1 MDSKVATNPLLA
13 RLPRFRRGAFSIFLL
28 TAICSALLAD
38 QPIARDLVLLPDRV
52 MAGETLWAPFTA
64 LVVFPDASV
73 GLVLGTLFIQW
84 FLGGHLEDF
93 WGTKKYL
100 AFVIG
105 CALFGHAVSIGL
117 GALVDEVGSTP
128 LGGATAMDL
137 AAVSAFGVVF
147 GKRPLSL
154 AGVVPLS
161 SRGLAALIAALAV
174 VSPLVRGAPWPVVLP
189 WLAAI
194 LAALAVTTQPWRRL
208 RSSGKLGGRKNGR
221 RSHLKVVRPDRN
233 LLN

>member
-1 MDSKVATNPLLA
+1 MVSEVATNPLLA
-13 RLPRFRRGAFSIFLL
+13 RLPRFRRGAFSIFLI

-38 QPIARDLVLLPDRV
+38 QPIAAELLLLPSRV
-52 MAGETLWAPFTA
+52 LAGETLWSPLTA
-64 LVVFPDASV
+64 LFMFPNGSV
-73 GLVLGTLFIQW
+73 GLVLGTLFVQW
-84 FLGGHLEDF
+84 LVGGQLEDF

-100 AFVIG
+100 GFVIG
-105 CALFGHAVSIGL
+105 CALFGHAVSVGL
-117 GALVDEVGSTP
+117 AALVTDVASTP

-161 SRGLAALIAALAV
+161 SRGLAALIAALTV

-194 LAALAVTTQPWRRL
+194 AAALAVTTQPWRRL

-221 RSHLKVVRPDRN
+221 RSHLKVVRPDRT

>member
-1 MDSKVATNPLLA
+1 MVSEVATNPLLA
-13 RLPRFRRGAFSIFLL
+13 RLPRFRRGAFSIFLI

-38 QPIARDLVLLPDRV
+38 QPIAADLLLLPSRV
-52 MAGETLWAPFTA
+52 LAGETLWSPLTA
-64 LVVFPDASV
+64 LFMFPNGSV
-73 GLVLGTLFIQW
+73 GLVLGTLFVQW
-84 FLGGHLEDF
+84 LVGGQLEDF

-100 AFVIG
+100 GFVIG
-105 CALFGHAVSIGL
+105 CALFGHAVSVGL
-117 GALVDEVGSTP
+117 AALVGDVASTP

-161 SRGLAALIAALAV
+161 SRGLAALIAALTV

-194 LAALAVTTQPWRRL
+194 AAALAVTTQPWRRL

-221 RSHLKVVRPDRN
+221 RSHLKVVRPDRT